1 MALELAE
8 VVGHLSELQ
17 RFPVEPL
24 GGESPNAALL
34 GSGGLI
40 GDRVYDL
47 CDAESG
53 QPLTASLTP
62 LLLLYRA
69 RYSEDLIAHEL
80 ERWMHVRTPAGK
92 EYAMSDREWL
102 AEIAHAIG
110 RPVSLSARPASTE
123 ASLHLVS
130 RQTLK
135 LAERTYGAPL
145 EPQRLRAN
153 LVIEIGDGKAFDE
166 NRWIGRKIR
175 IGEAFL
181 EISGVSANCIVTTF
195 RSDSPAGDP
204 ELLSGLVKVRGGHF
218 GVTVRVVAGS
228 RLRAGDPVVLV
239 D

>member
-24 GGESPNAALL
+24 GGERPNAALL

-40 GDRVYDL
+40 GDRIYDL
-47 CDAESG
+47 CDAGSG
-53 QPLTASLTP
+53 QPLAPTLEP

-80 ERWMHVRTPAGK
+80 ERWMRVRTPSGK
-92 EYAMSDREWL
+92 EYAMSDTQWQADIER
-102 AEIAHAIG
+102 AIG
-110 RPVSLSARPASTE
+110 RPVSLSHRPPSTDPP
-123 ASLHLVS
+123 LHLVS

-135 LAERTYGAPL
+135 LAERTYGASL

-153 LVIEIGDGKAFDE
+153 LVIEISDGRAFDE

-181 EISGVSANCIVTTF
+181 EIADVSVHCIVTDF
-195 RSDSPAGDP
+195 RSESSAGDP
-204 ELLSGLVKVRGGHF
+204 DLLSGLVNVRGGHF
-218 GVTVRVVAGS
+218 GVAVRVVAGS
-228 RLRAGDPVVLV
+228 RLRTGDPVVLV